1 MVVSVVP
8 VEVRD
13 ALLQS
18 KEIIDRGDD
27 NVDSGRV
34 ASLRSEVV
42 LKVGVVSLAQKLEES
57 KQALCEEMVGENLTE
72 NCRDG
77 RKWTENTIQ
86 LLI

>member
-18 KEIIDRGDD
+18 KEIVDCGDD
-27 NVDSGRV
+27 NVDGGRV

-42 LKVGVVSLAQKLEES
+42 LKVGVVSLAKKLEES
-57 KQALCEEMVGENLTE
+57 KQALCEEMVRENLTE
-72 NCRDG
+72 NCREG
-77 RKWTENTIQ
+77 SGQRIQ
-86 LLI
+86 CNY